1 MVLGLLPCRGGTI
14 AIQVALG
21 LHYLHRHNIIHFD
34 VKSLVGVVFHL
45 CNGIFQHVRTQPSP
59 SSPPAHRPRPR
70 PRPPPMYIQN
80 ILLTESGQAKVAD
93 VGISQ
98 VLTST
103 KGYLST
109 PGKSFWSGGLTFML
123 ADQ

>member
-59 SSPPAHRPRPR
+59 LPLH
-70 PRPPPMYIQN
+70 
-80 ILLTESGQAKVAD
+80 LLTAPALALAPHQC
-93 VGISQ
+93 IYR
-98 VLTST
+98 TSCS
-103 KGYLST
+103 LN
-109 PGKSFWSGGLTFML
+109 PGRLRLQMWASLKC
-123 ADQ
+123 